1 MKNFNFSESAI
12 LVRNENVER
21 YRIDMARFKPLSE
34 GETLNLIIAA
44 QNGSERALN
53 KVVNAN
59 LRIVWSIAKKF
70 LNLGLDFEDLLQEGN
85 IGLIKAVQTFD
96 VSRETKLS
104 TWILQRVRE
113 HINIAITEKSR
124 TVRMT
129 LEQVKS
135 KKAYLGI
142 SMDAPLS
149 TSDEDGE
156 KTLLDTFASDMRS
169 DNLTD
174 VEDTKVK
181 IRYLMKDLSER
192 EKTIVCGLFGIGCAE
207 VSEYTLSK
215 KFSITEERVRQIKWE
230 TLAKMKE
237 MV

>member
-21 YRIDMARFKPLSE
+21 YRKEIARFKPLSE
-34 GETLNLIIAA
+34 ADTLELIIAA

-53 KVVNAN
+53 KLVNAN
-59 LRIVWSIAKKF
+59 LRLVWSIAKKF

-135 KKAYLGI
+135 KRAYLGV

-192 EKTIVCGLFGIGCAE
+192 EKTIVCGLFGIGCTE

-237 MV
+237 MA